1 MNVCLSPLIFPQCS
15 DGGAWV
21 SPGRQGQGSGPLIRG
36 TGEES
41 GPAITEKMN
50 IWVFSKC
57 SGKTRISQ
65 SLASRSNQPRWMFVL
80 FVHGNGGTKLRD
92 EKLMDKS
99 FEVVNIFK
107 WVNWGNIEHWLRLN
121 DMKSREARALQ
132 RQQIHKVHQQI
143 LHGACDYMQ

>member
-1 MNVCLSPLIFPQCS
+1 MCLSGPSYFSTVQWRCGLSVASKPRSRLGPINTRHRRP
-15 DGGAWV
+15 
-21 SPGRQGQGSGPLIRG
+21 RQ
-36 TGEES
+36 
-41 GPAITEKMN
+41 GPAITKKMMN

-107 WVNWGNIEHWLRLN
+107 RVNWGNIEHWLRLN
-121 DMKSREARALQ
+121 DMKSREARALK

-143 LHGACDYMQ
+143 LHGACD